1 MDELKN
7 KVLKEWLEIEFIRI
21 ANKMGFINKEVV
33 VEEKLIFSTIRCL
46 DYETIM
52 AKEPNKNYIVTV
64 ICLMWE
70 HVDHEQYDLKD
81 IVIKFLSRI
90 GYPTSAII
98 CDSDF
103 NLQNCSFGE
112 LNSLMDKVYNTM
124 NQLNNEIIVGKKK
137 YLLTDFQK
145 RIWDGMV
152 ENKSLGISA
161 PTSAGKSF
169 IILLNIANRLLTEN
183 VDVIYIVPTISLLN
197 QVTEDFSKELKQI
210 GVKDY
215 WITNSFKEDSHTS
228 TKKIYVMTQEKAISA
243 ISNYKNAFQKELIL
257 VVDEIQNIERIY
269 DEMDQRSKILFDVL
283 TEFRQKNNVKQII
296 ISGPR
301 INKIQLIGEE
311 IFGIKMINVST
322 KISPVLNLTYSIN
335 KIKNLYYFK
344 QYCTLLKKPN
354 VIEIKNTEMVSNC
367 DYGKKRY
374 TDNFYIYLNKIIK
387 GLGQDKQNIIFA
399 PTSDTARNIAMKLEC
414 NYEDDNKSLIQY
426 YKDTIRENYEL
437 CTSLEKGVAYHHG
450 KLPLHVRR
458 TLEKAISEK
467 RIHNVVCTTTLLQGV
482 NLPAQNIIIRNPHL
496 YLIKLN
502 TSTEL
507 SNYEMANL
515 RGRAG
520 RLLKDNIGRTFVLE
534 EDTFNEETGYEGT
547 LFDDVTTDL
556 PTGYQQRFEEY
567 KDQIENVVCDYKPV
581 DNTMN
586 AYGYLVSYIRQNVL
600 KYGLKSKDRMGNVGI
615 NLTKDQIAAIKYKL
629 DKLKVPREICYKN
642 RYWDPIILDKIY
654 TDFNLPIPNTP
665 LERGA
670 KNKLKNVL
678 RYLRDT
684 SETAIMYEKSIPS
697 KYRNGKN
704 RTLMVNKSIEWSS
717 GKKLKE
723 MLNEKY
729 YDDNQKIEE
738 TIQLLQNTISF
749 DLPNL
754 LKPIYDM
761 KLPESNLL
769 VCMQLGALE
778 SITRIMIEMGIP
790 RETSI
795 FLKDTIFKNN
805 MCEVEKYDDLEI
817 MIRKV
822 LKEKYLELPYWIQ
835 VQLVFLID

>member
-1 MDELKN
+1 MEKLKN
-7 KVLKEWLEIEFIRI
+7 KVLKEWLKIEFTRI
-21 ANKMGFINKEVV
+21 ATKIGFIDKEAS

-52 AKEPNKNYIVTV
+52 VKEPNKNYIVTV

-70 HVDHEQYDLKD
+70 HVDHERYALKD

-98 CDSDF
+98 YDNDF
-103 NLQNCSFGE
+103 NLENCSFGE
-112 LNSLMDKVYNTM
+112 LNSLMDKIYNTM
-124 NQLNNEIIVGKKK
+124 NQLNNEIIVGNKK

-152 ENKSLGISA
+152 KNKSLGISA

-169 IILLNIANRLLTEN
+169 IILLNIVNRLLTEN

-215 WITNSFKEDSHTS
+215 WITNSFKEGMNAS

-257 VVDEIQNIERIY
+257 VVDEIQNIERIH

-311 IFGIKMINVST
+311 IFGIKMMNIST

-335 KIKNLYYFK
+335 KFKNKYYFK

-354 VIEIKNTEMVSNC
+354 VIEIKNIDVISDK
-367 DYGKKRY
+367 DYGKTRY
-374 TDNFYIYLNKIIK
+374 TGSFFIYLNKIIK

-399 PTSDTARNIAMKLEC
+399 PTSDTARNIAMNLEC
-414 NYEDDNKSLIQY
+414 NCANDNESLIHY
-426 YKDTIRENYEL
+426 YKDTIRENYAL
-437 CTSLEKGVAYHHG
+437 CTCLEKGTAYHHG

-467 RIHNVVCTTTLLQGV
+467 RIQNVVCTTTLLQGV

-496 YLIKLN
+496 YLNKLE

-534 EDTFNEETGYEGT
+534 ENAFNEETGYEGT
-547 LFDDVTTDL
+547 LFDDVTKDL

-567 KDQIENVVCDYKPV
+567 KDQIENVVYDYKTV
-581 DNTMN
+581 DNTMT

-600 KYGLKSKDRMGNVGI
+600 KYGLKSKEKMSNVGI
-615 NLTKDQIAAIKYKL
+615 DLTKEQIAAIKYKL
-629 DKLKVPREICYKN
+629 DNLKVPHEICYKN
-642 RYWDPIILDKIY
+642 RYWDPFILDKIY

-670 KNKLKNVL
+670 KNKLKKIL
-678 RYLRDT
+678 KYLRDT
-684 SETAIMYEKSIPS
+684 NETAIMYEKSIPS
-697 KYRNGKN
+697 KYRKGKN
-704 RTLMVNKSIEWSS
+704 RTLMVNKSIEWAS

-723 MLNEKY
+723 ILSENY

-761 KLPESNLL
+761 KLPKSSLL
-769 VCMQLGALE
+769 VCMQLGAVE
-778 SITRIMIEMGIP
+778 SITRVMVEMGIP
-790 RETSI
+790 RETAI
-795 FLKDTIFKNN
+795 ILKDTIFKNDKFKVGEYEN
-805 MCEVEKYDDLEI
+805 LEI
-817 MIRKV
+817 MIRKAI
-822 LKEKYLELPYWIQ
+822 KEKYYELPYWIK
-835 VQLVFLID
+835 VQLDFLID

>member
-1 MDELKN
+1 M
-7 KVLKEWLEIEFIRI
+7 
-21 ANKMGFINKEVV
+21 
-33 VEEKLIFSTIRCL
+33 
-46 DYETIM
+46 
-52 AKEPNKNYIVTV
+52 
-64 ICLMWE
+64 
-70 HVDHEQYDLKD
+70 
-81 IVIKFLSRI
+81 
-90 GYPTSAII
+90 
-98 CDSDF
+98 
-103 NLQNCSFGE
+103 
-112 LNSLMDKVYNTM
+112 
-124 NQLNNEIIVGKKK
+124 
-137 YLLTDFQK
+137 
-145 RIWDGMV
+145 
-152 ENKSLGISA
+152 
-161 PTSAGKSF
+161 
-169 IILLNIANRLLTEN
+169 
-183 VDVIYIVPTISLLN
+183 
-197 QVTEDFSKELKQI
+197 
-210 GVKDY
+210 
-215 WITNSFKEDSHTS
+215 
-228 TKKIYVMTQEKAISA
+228 
-243 ISNYKNAFQKELIL
+243 
-257 VVDEIQNIERIY
+257 
-269 DEMDQRSKILFDVL
+269 
-283 TEFRQKNNVKQII
+283 
-296 ISGPR
+296 
-301 INKIQLIGEE
+301 
-311 IFGIKMINVST
+311 
-322 KISPVLNLTYSIN
+322 
-335 KIKNLYYFK
+335 
-344 QYCTLLKKPN
+344 
-354 VIEIKNTEMVSNC
+354 
-367 DYGKKRY
+367 
-374 TDNFYIYLNKIIK
+374 
-387 GLGQDKQNIIFA
+387 
-399 PTSDTARNIAMKLEC
+399 
-414 NYEDDNKSLIQY
+414 
-426 YKDTIRENYEL
+426 
-437 CTSLEKGVAYHHG
+437 
-450 KLPLHVRR
+450 
-458 TLEKAISEK
+458 
-467 RIHNVVCTTTLLQGV
+467 
-482 NLPAQNIIIRNPHL
+482 
-496 YLIKLN
+496 
-502 TSTEL
+502 
-507 SNYEMANL
+507 
-515 RGRAG
+515 
-520 RLLKDNIGRTFVLE
+520 
-534 EDTFNEETGYEGT
+534 
-547 LFDDVTTDL
+547 

-795 FLKDTIFKNN
+795 FLKVTNFKNN